1 VTNVITGA
9 IAAILLVIF
18 LGEYATHIKS
28 IPLGIIIVGTLLLL
42 LYDYYDSVKRKNK

>member
-1 VTNVITGA
+1 VSNAITGA
-9 IAAILLVIF
+9 IAAILLIVF

-42 LYDYYDSVKRKNK
+42 LYDYYDSVKRKDE